1 MRCGGQ
7 DLVFHFLST
16 TTPAS
21 AEGDPTLDVR
31 TNIAQSVDL
40 LTLAVEAGI
49 RHFYF
54 ASTGGAIYGPQGR
67 ESYSEETPALPVS
80 PYAIGKL
87 AIEHYLRYFRHKHG
101 LESTALRIS
110 NPYGPGQ
117 LTRRGQGL
125 IPIAL
130 DRVLHGDEV
139 VQFGDGSMVRDYL
152 YVEDLVAMILRI
164 VEVPAREHDVY
175 NLGSGVGQ
183 SVSETLA
190 TLRQVTGVD
199 FPIRILPRACDL
211 RRPGCARHRALS
223 ERVRRVRAPSL
234 RRRGFAGRTR
244 RFAMATEQHSVLAT
258 VAILTYNGETYLE
271 QILDALERQ
280 VVDGEFEV
288 LVIDSGSIDR
298 TLDIVRARPHVR
310 LHEIPNTEFGH
321 GKTRNLAAQLA
332 NGEFVAYLT
341 HDAVPASDSWL
352 HELLAPF
359 RMSDEV
365 VAVLGKQIPR
375 PLCQPIMKYDIVHA
389 FARFGPDYGTSLFYR
404 DAFADFEPVLAAMS
418 FYSDV
423 NSAARRSLLL
433 DRIPYREVRYAEDQM
448 FGRDVIDAGLVKAYA
463 PRAAVVHSND
473 LTFEEFGHRIFD
485 ETVALRQIG
494 ADVPRLSRVTLLK
507 YMIKGGRLPTSRVS
521 SVTPSSAGSGSSSG
535 SRPTRSTT
543 CGSGVHMIERLA
555 SISPTT
561 DRSGPDRSSTV
572 ARPPRA
578 TPSDSSIGS

>member
-1 MRCGGQ
+1 
-7 DLVFHFLST
+7 
-16 TTPAS
+16 
-21 AEGDPTLDVR
+21 
-31 TNIAQSVDL
+31 
-40 LTLAVEAGI
+40 
-49 RHFYF
+49 
-54 ASTGGAIYGPQGR
+54 
-67 ESYSEETPALPVS
+67 
-80 PYAIGKL
+80 
-87 AIEHYLRYFRHKHG
+87 
-101 LESTALRIS
+101 
-110 NPYGPGQ
+110 
-117 LTRRGQGL
+117 
-125 IPIAL
+125 
-130 DRVLHGDEV
+130 
-139 VQFGDGSMVRDYL
+139 
-152 YVEDLVAMILRI
+152 
-164 VEVPAREHDVY
+164 
-175 NLGSGVGQ
+175 
-183 SVSETLA
+183 
-190 TLRQVTGVD
+190 
-199 FPIRILPRACDL
+199 
-211 RRPGCARHRALS
+211 
-223 ERVRRVRAPSL
+223 
-234 RRRGFAGRTR
+234 
-244 RFAMATEQHSVLAT
+244 MATEQHSVLAT

-507 YMIKGGRLPTSRVS
+507 YMIKGPIADVPRILRDPEFGRKRKLFWLAANPLYYVRKWRSYDRATRVDLADDRS
-521 SVTPSSAGSGSSSG
+521 IRAGSLEHRRKTSAG
-535 SRPTRSTT
+535 
-543 CGSGVHMIERLA
+543 
-555 SISPTT
+555 
-561 DRSGPDRSSTV
+561 DTV
-572 ARPPRA
+572 
-578 TPSDSSIGS
+578 